1 MRQKCGGV
9 KQRQNS
15 TNALQDSQNVGIMV
29 QVKSQDDEKLFRR
42 TKENHEWPSG
52 IFEKIDS
59 RLKSLEDD
67 IQFLTEF
74 LTEEI

>member
-1 MRQKCGGV
+1 MRQKFDRVQKRG
-9 KQRQNS
+9 NI
-15 TNALQDSQNVGIMV
+15 TNTLKDSQDVGIMV
-29 QVKSQDDEKLFRR
+29 QNKSHDVENLSRR
-42 TKENHEWPSG
+42 IDENHEFTTG
-52 IFEKIDS
+52 TFKKIES